1 MIEKVQ
7 QQIQEKTR
15 QRRRQHHWYE
25 VQSMRN
31 WYLLSGLTAVSTT
44 GLVIALSPVIRQS
57 LRDFWPGAN
66 TDVALLAGL
75 VGMILIFIL
84 HLTIQ
89 QLKVRALHQ
98 EFRALEEQNVE
109 RDRRSSARLH
119 ALLNVTRLLGAVSDS
134 QSLFDGIAGT
144 CLEIFDCQQ
153 ASVMLLNP
161 ESGRLQV
168 KAACGHANPEK
179 VLGAEVDVG
188 VGIAGHVAATKEPL
202 LLSEKSGNG
211 SYRGFELQA
220 KHLTA
225 AMVTPILVRDELVGV
240 LNISSRE
247 EGLDYSEEDLQALQ
261 VFAENVGTC
270 IRQLERSDWMR
281 RTIERQQAQLA
292 TVQPE

>member
-1 MIEKVQ
+1 MIEKAQ
-7 QQIQEKTR
+7 QKIREKTQ
-15 QRRRQHHWYE
+15 QRSRQHHGYD

-31 WYLLSGLTAVSTT
+31 WYLLSTITAISTT

-84 HLTIQ
+84 HLTLQ
-89 QLKVRALHQ
+89 QLKVRALRQ
-98 EFRALEEQNVE
+98 EFRALEEKTVE
-109 RDRRSSARLH
+109 HDRRSSARLH
-119 ALLNVTRLLGAVSDS
+119 ALLNVTRLLGAVSNPEN
-134 QSLFDGIAGT
+134 LFDGIAGT

-161 ESGRLQV
+161 ETGKLQV
-168 KAACGHANPEK
+168 KAACGHKDLDK
-179 VLGAEVDVG
+179 VMGAEIEVG
-188 VGIAGHVAATKEPL
+188 VGIAGHVAEHKEPL
-202 LLSEKSGNG
+202 LLGGKSGNG

-225 AMVTPILVRDELVGV
+225 AMVVPILVRDELVGV
-240 LNISSRE
+240 INISSRE
-247 EGLDYSEEDLQALQ
+247 KDLDYTEEDLQALQ

-270 IRQLERSDWMR
+270 IRQLERSEWMR
-281 RTIERQQAQLA
+281 QTIERQQAQLA
-292 TVQPE
+292 STLPS